1 MQLAE
6 EEIVNLAQ
14 WIRYPQLQICSKK
27 LYILA
32 EYGRR
37 EIAEMKQFVSIQFLG
52 KNEPWNHIAY

>member
-6 EEIVNLAQ
+6 EEIADTF
-14 WIRYPQLQICSKK
+14 
-27 LYILA
+27 LA

-52 KNEPWNHIAY
+52 KNEPWNHIVY